1 MIISSCRKLE
11 GGIMANEEN
20 VVKVEEQKKEPV
32 NIWKVMLI
40 GLALIVLIIT
50 LCFGI
55 YNSEWFINQSLH
67 IKKAEDIKLG
77 KNITYNYTNKYEGNR
92 LKTQLIVN
100 NVDEKVMKIVN
111 NDLEYNDYIVI
122 VVYEDKDG
130 FKISETKITKDDF
143 IQIGGEKG
151 KYATQS
157 SIMIDK
163 TNVRKINNISIIYRE
178 FLDLKY
184 DAFMKKIDSKY
195 RKAINDLLNF

>member
-1 MIISSCRKLE
+1 
-11 GGIMANEEN
+11 MANEEN